1 MYSQIYKYLLLALI
15 QTFVFSHFVACGSD
29 QYKKSLENDIEF
41 NPQDQT
47 SEFYGIHTPA
57 GWNNLP
63 IPIYTE
69 SRLTGP
75 QETQLLKAVATWEAA
90 VGKQLFR
97 YMGKQSDE
105 GDDFLSLNESLNDNK
120 NGNYL
125 NYDWDRT
132 GKEEIILATTIWE
145 KSFEGKIIRSDIRF
159 NVEHYLL
166 GDSELEERS
175 EDDDKEI
182 VDMESLALHELGHL
196 LGLDHVDPE
205 YDQLSI
211 MNPTLYIGHG
221 FTSREISDG
230 DIERIRK
237 VYGCNGCDQ
246 EAALVSQN

>member
-15 QTFVFSHFVACGSD
+15 QTFVFSHFIACGSD
-29 QYKKSLENDIEF
+29 QYKKSLEDDIEF

-47 SEFYGIHTPA
+47 SEFYGIHTPS
-57 GWNNLP
+57 GWKALP

-69 SRLTGP
+69 SRLTEG
-75 QETQLLKAVATWEAA
+75 QKTQLLKAVATWEAA

-97 YMGKQSDE
+97 YMGTQEDE
-105 GDDFLSLNESLNDNK
+105 GDDFSNLNQSLVDNK

-125 NYDWDRT
+125 NYDWELT
-132 GKEEIILATTIWE
+132 GKEDIILATTIWE
-145 KSFEGKIIRSDIRF
+145 KSHQGKILRADIRF

-166 GDSELEERS
+166 GDSELEEGS
-175 EDDDKEI
+175 EEDEKEI

-196 LGLDHVDPE
+196 LGLDHVAAD
-205 YDQLSI
+205 YDHLSI

-221 FTSREISDG
+221 FTSREISEG

-237 VYGCNGCDQ
+237 VYGCNGCSD
-246 EAALVSQN
+246 EDLALQD